1 MQQPTY
7 RSRRDPALVT
17 VEGDLDLAS
26 SRRVRERLGA
36 ALDESAGGLRL
47 DLGGLAFCDCAGL
60 NLLLELRCRALDQ
73 GKTFTVHAVGPAV
86 GRLFDLVG
94 VRELLSSPPPGRT
107 DARRACRGAVP
118 PRVPASPEDEDGVR
132 PRLLV
137 SCVSEPA

>member
-1 MQQPTY
+1 MQQPSY
-7 RSRRDPALVT
+7 RSRRDPALVA

-26 SRRVRERLGA
+26 SRRVRERLMK

-86 GRLFDLVG
+86 GRLFDLTG
-94 VRELLSSPPPGRT
+94 VRELLSAPPPVRT
-107 DARRACRGAVP
+107 DALRAGHGAVSL
-118 PRVPASPEDEDGVR
+118 RVSASPPDGVVAR
-132 PRLLV
+132 PRPLA
-137 SCVSEPA
+137 SRVSEPA